1 MKKFN
6 FDKFIEKMWIDID
19 NTIKVHPYLRK
30 GQCVYNYSW
39 DHFRSLNLKVFD
51 NRDVDPYYVNAKID
65 MFLKELRKE
74 LQSLDLLT

>member
-19 NTIKVHPYLRK
+19 SIIKMHPYLRK
-30 GQCVYNYSW
+30 GQCVYNYLW
-39 DHFRSLNLKVFD
+39 DDFKSLNLKVFD
-51 NRDVDPYYVNAKID
+51 NNNIDPYYNDAKID